1 MVEIQSNSYRSKQQ
15 QQEQALPE
23 KRASKVIS
31 GTAKT
36 KQKTGLTKFTDI
48 FVAEDVS
55 NVKTYILRD
64 VVVPAVKKLF
74 SDVVTNGLDIL
85 LYGEAGTTKKSSP
98 ASKVSY
104 TRYWD
109 RANNSSNTTTSRP
122 RAVYDYDNIV
132 LESRGE
138 AENVLMALDDIMDTY
153 KMVRVADLY
162 DLVGITGRHTD
173 HNYGWTDITSAKI
186 ERGRDGY
193 TIKLPRAL
201 PLE

>member
-1 MVEIQSNSYRSKQQ
+1 MEIKSNSYKSKEQQ
-15 QQEQALPE
+15 KENALPE
-23 KRASKVIS
+23 KRASKIIS

-36 KQKTGLTKFTDI
+36 KQKSGLTKFTDV
-48 FVAEDVS
+48 FVVEDMN
-55 NVKTYILRD
+55 NVKSYLLSD
-64 VVVPAVKKLF
+64 VVIPAVKKLF
-74 SDVVTNGLDIL
+74 SDIVTNGVDIL
-85 LYGEAGTTKKSSP
+85 LYGERGAGKKSSP
-98 ASKVSY
+98 ASKISY

-109 RANNSSNTTTSRP
+109 QSSNRRESSVVRP

-132 LESRGE
+132 LDSRGE
-138 AENVLMALDDIMDTY
+138 AENVLMALDDTMDTY

-186 ERGRDGY
+186 ERCRDGY

>member
-1 MVEIQSNSYRSKQQ
+1 MEEFRSNSYKSKEQQ
-15 QQEQALPE
+15 KEAALPE

-36 KQKTGLTKFTDI
+36 KQKSNITKFTDI

-55 NVKTYILRD
+55 NVKTYLLRD

-109 RANNSSNTTTSRP
+109 RSNNSSSSTSRP

-132 LESRGE
+132 LDSRGE
-138 AENVLMALDDIMDTY
+138 AEHVLMALDDIMDTY

>member
-1 MVEIQSNSYRSKQQ
+1 MEIKSNSYKSKEQ
-15 QQEQALPE
+15 QQENTLPE
-23 KRASKVIS
+23 KRASKIIS
-31 GTAKT
+31 GTVKT
-36 KQKTGLTKFTDI
+36 KQKSGLTKFTDV
-48 FVAEDVS
+48 FVAEDVN
-55 NVKTYILRD
+55 NVKSYLLSD

-74 SDVVTNGLDIL
+74 SDIVTNGVDIL
-85 LYGEAGTTKKSSP
+85 LYGERGVSKKSSP
-98 ASKVSY
+98 TSKISY

-109 RANNSSNTTTSRP
+109 QSSSRRESAVARP

-132 LESRGE
+132 LDSRGE